1 MRADLHCQ
9 SRVGGQDM
17 SSRSARPRP
26 YDKFDKRLNGYTKV
40 VLKP

>member
-1 MRADLHCQ
+1 MRTDLHRQ
-9 SRVGGQDM
+9 SRVGGQDV
-17 SSRSARPRP
+17 SFRSARPDT